1 MKCNTWLLYIDSMK
15 STHILHGKKPFWYWN
30 KAVLFYLLV
39 QSFKCECNPELGTRL
54 ASDFSLYV
62 IDNSLIGNKHKLL
75 ISGKRGE
82 FIAAKIFKINVIHK
96 IDYCYIAMKIRLSFT
111 IMYNRTHKSD
121 KTGEEY
127 TQLLL
132 IVQQDLSIVMSEL

>member
-1 MKCNTWLLYIDSMK
+1 M
-15 STHILHGKKPFWYWN
+15 
-30 KAVLFYLLV
+30 
-39 QSFKCECNPELGTRL
+39 NPELGTRL
-54 ASDFSLYV
+54 ASDISLYV

-75 ISGKRGE
+75 ISGKKGE

-132 IVQQDLSIVMSEL
+132 IVQQDLSMVMSEL

>member
-1 MKCNTWLLYIDSMK
+1 M
-15 STHILHGKKPFWYWN
+15 
-30 KAVLFYLLV
+30 FYLLV
-39 QSFKCECNPELGTRL
+39 QSYICECNPELGTRL
-54 ASDFSLYV
+54 ASDISLYV

-75 ISGKRGE
+75 ISGKKGE

-96 IDYCYIAMKIRLSFT
+96 IDYCYIAMKIRLSLT

-132 IVQQDLSIVMSEL
+132 IVHKDLSMVMSEL

>member
-1 MKCNTWLLYIDSMK
+1 MKCNTWWLYIDSMK
-15 STHILHGKKPFWYWN
+15 STHILNGKKPFWYWN
-30 KAVLFYLLV
+30 RAILFYLLV
-39 QSFKCECNPELGTRL
+39 QSYICECNPELGTRL
-54 ASDFSLYV
+54 ASDISLYV

-75 ISGKRGE
+75 ISGKKGE

>member
-1 MKCNTWLLYIDSMK
+1 MKCNTWWLYIDSMK

-39 QSFKCECNPELGTRL
+39 QSFKCECHPELGTRL
-54 ASDFSLYV
+54 ASDISLYV

-75 ISGKRGE
+75 ISGKKGE

-132 IVQQDLSIVMSEL
+132 ILHHDLSMVMSEL

>member
-1 MKCNTWLLYIDSMK
+1 M
-15 STHILHGKKPFWYWN
+15 
-30 KAVLFYLLV
+30 
-39 QSFKCECNPELGTRL
+39 NPELGTRL
-54 ASDFSLYV
+54 ASDISLYV

-75 ISGKRGE
+75 ISGKKGE

-127 TQLLL
+127 TVASYRAAGFVDSDVRIIAIIDVCLCT
-132 IVQQDLSIVMSEL
+132 